1 MSRRS
6 ATAVSSAVPD
16 VGVAGLLILGVC
28 GGIAAAAVGLLKLRL
43 GIPGSSIV
51 LAALPIALGV
61 SLIPHRL
68 AGSLMSVG
76 ALGTAWLLS
85 AGGAGSY
92 GPGSL
97 VSLCLLGPMMDLVWR
112 VARSGRRI
120 YASLVFAGVASNL
133 LALGSRAAAKL
144 VGLDGADA
152 RPFDSWWMQAAITY
166 TLSGVVAGLIGA
178 VCWFQFRDR
187 STPPPFA

>member
-1 MSRRS
+1 
-6 ATAVSSAVPD
+6 
-16 VGVAGLLILGVC
+16 
-28 GGIAAAAVGLLKLRL
+28 
-43 GIPGSSIV
+43 
-51 LAALPIALGV
+51 
-61 SLIPHRL
+61 
-68 AGSLMSVG
+68 
-76 ALGTAWLLS
+76 
-85 AGGAGSY
+85 
-92 GPGSL
+92 
-97 VSLCLLGPMMDLVWR
+97 MMDLVWR